1 MVLAFAVYSLMVYM
15 RIDEGKIVSAPDIQ
29 IKKGW
34 QLWQNKN
41 CQSCHQLYG
50 LGGYMGPD
58 LTNVCSIKGRS
69 YAATFIRYGT
79 GKMPNFHFNDSET
92 QDLVA
97 FLAWVDKSG
106 KAKPSADLVHWWGV
120 QNR

>member
-1 MVLAFAVYSLMVYM
+1 
-15 RIDEGKIVSAPDIQ
+15 
-29 IKKGW
+29 
-34 QLWQNKN
+34 
-41 CQSCHQLYG
+41 
-50 LGGYMGPD
+50 MGPD

-69 YAATFIRYGT
+69 YAAIFIRYGT

-106 KAKPSADLVHWWGV
+106 KAKPPADLVHWWGV